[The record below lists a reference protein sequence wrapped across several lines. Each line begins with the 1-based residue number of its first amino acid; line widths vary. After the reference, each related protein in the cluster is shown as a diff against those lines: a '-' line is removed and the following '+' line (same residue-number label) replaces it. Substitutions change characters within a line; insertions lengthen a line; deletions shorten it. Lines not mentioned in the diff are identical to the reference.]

1 MDIQKVERVFE
12 YGSLKLADPD
22 PVMSPDRV
30 KEFYATVYP
39 ELTQAVVGEPERRG
53 ATQVYK
59 FTRAVGT
66 KGGEQSPPHL
76 HMQCPI
82 LLTVEQLAKMSEE
95 GLEEEKGA
103 RCPNDLLTRFLGAI
117 QWNTEPIAQV
127 QERPP
132 NESPLP
138 GRFLPLLP

>member
-1 MDIQKVERVFE
+1 MDVQRVVRIFE
-12 YGSLKLADPD
+12 YGTLRLDDPD
-22 PVMSPDRV
+22 NTMSPERV

-59 FTRAVGT
+59 FSRAVGT

-76 HMQCPI
+76 
-82 LLTVEQLAKMSEE
+82 LTVEQLAKLSEE
-95 GLEEEKGA
+95 DLEEEKGGA
-103 RCPNDLLTRFLGAI
+103 CPHDILTRFLETI
-117 QWNTEPIAQV
+117 
-127 QERPP
+127 RRDSDR

-138 GRFLPLLP
+138 GRFLSLMP